1 MADGWFH
8 LINPLYSASGFGV
21 GLLVGL
27 TGVGGGS
34 LMTPLLVLLFGIHP
48 ARAVGTDLLYAA
60 ITKSGGTLVHSLN
73 KAVDWRVTGRLA
85 LGSVPA
91 TALTIF
97 GLSTLDA
104 HDGGVSGLVSSTLG
118 VALIL
123 TALTL
128 VFRRFI
134 LESFARRVGELSP
147 TVTRNLTIAT
157 GAILGVL
164 VSLSSV
170 GAGALGVTALLML
183 YPRLPVVRIVG
194 SDIAHAVPLTFCAG
208 IGHWML
214 GDVDGILLLSL
225 ILGSLPGIAI
235 GSHLASR
242 IPEKIL
248 RIVLASTLV
257 VVGGRLIG

>member
-1 MADGWFH
+1 MFD

-48 ARAVGTDLLYAA
+48 ATAVGTDLLYAA
-60 ITKSGGTLVHSLN
+60 ITKSGGTFVHHWN
-73 KAVDWRVTGRLA
+73 KAVDWQVTGRLA

-97 GLSTLDA
+97 GLSALDA
-104 HDGGVSGLVSSTLG
+104 HAGNVSGLISTTLG
-118 VALIL
+118 GALIL
-123 TALTL
+123 TAITL
-128 VFRRFI
+128 IFRRFI
-134 LESFARRVGELSP
+134 LESFAKRVGELSP
-147 TVTRNLTIAT
+147 RLTLNLTIAT
-157 GAILGVL
+157 GAVLGVL

-194 SDIAHAVPLTFCAG
+194 SDIAHAVPLTLCAG
-208 IGHWML
+208 IGHWAL
-214 GDVDGILLLSL
+214 GDVDMALLLSL

-242 IPEKIL
+242 IPEKVL

-257 VVGGRLIG
+257 VVGGRLIA